1 MWKITKITPFWVF
14 SGGNPLRRQYNLQI
28 PLDVLVVSFERVIHV
43 EALDPGS
50 IDLDLVDI
58 IRRVIIF
65 LFILVL
71 LLLLL
76 ILLAHIVCILAR
88 GARIILL
95 LLFLCIHG
103 SLIHLPNR
111 PRPLNRVRSHR
122 PDQII
127 VKSSLQL
134 LPEEI
139 LLLRANYP
147 VFSQD

>member
-1 MWKITKITPFWVF
+1 MRDVLLVQAQILVNEEHFRHGTHHSLESCVKILTPFWVF

-28 PLDVLVVSFERVIHV
+28 PLDVLIVSFERVIHV

-65 LFILVL
+65 FFILIL
-71 LLLLL
+71 LLFLL

-95 LLFLCIHG
+95 LLVFFLNIHG
-103 SLIHLPNR
+103 SLIHLPN
-111 PRPLNRVRSHR
+111 
-122 PDQII
+122 
-127 VKSSLQL
+127 
-134 LPEEI
+134 
-139 LLLRANYP
+139 
-147 VFSQD
+147 